1 MKLVIIG
8 AGIVGMTI
16 AKSLLEKKIYKGD
29 QILILDKYSI
39 PSNGTSTH
47 NSGVLHA
54 GLYYEPGS
62 LKARLSIEGGKK
74 LKKWCHENNLPLLE
88 CGKLLIPFNKVDSSR
103 LDKIEINAKKN
114 GCSVKILDYAEAT
127 NIQEGLIKKDKF
139 LWSPKTSVFSP
150 KLIMEKLYLFLK
162 ENGVEFRKIS
172 TIKDDYMNKKLLLEN
187 KEYISYQKY
196 VNCAGSGSLSIAKTV
211 TSKFDH
217 LTILPFLGEYGIQK
231 SGIKIKTNLYPVPE
245 PELPFLGIHLTP
257 RINNSTL
264 IGPNAIPSIKS
275 DVQGLDFNDFKR
287 LPSNIFD
294 NMILFTLNKQNF
306 RKHAI
311 NELTLN
317 TEEKFLKNSF
327 KFFQKKYIKDFKLSM
342 DKSTYGIRAQLV
354 DKKTYKF
361 VNDFIFEKINGNI
374 HIVNAVSPAFTASF
388 SLADFI
394 TDKLK

>member
-8 AGIVGMTI
+8 AGIVGMSI
-16 AKSLLEKKIYKGD
+16 AKSVLEKKLYKGCE
-29 QILILDKYSI
+29 IIILDKHSI

-88 CGKLLIPFNKVDSSR
+88 CGKLLVPFNKLDISR
-103 LDKIEINAKKN
+103 LDKIEINAKNN
-114 GCSVKILDYAEAT
+114 GCSVKIVDYGEAT
-127 NIQEGLIKKDKF
+127 KIQEGLIKKDKF

-162 ENGVEFRKIS
+162 ENGVKFRKIS
-172 TIKDDYMNKKLLLEN
+172 AVKDDYINKKLILEN
-187 KEYISYQKY
+187 KEFINYQKY
-196 VNCAGSGSLSIAKTV
+196 VNCAGSGALNIAKTV

-264 IGPNAIPSIKS
+264 IGPNAIPSLKS
-275 DVQGLDFNDFKR
+275 DVQSLDFNDFKR
-287 LPSNIFD
+287 LPSSLLG
-294 NMILFTLNKQNF
+294 NMTLFLLNKQNF
-306 RKHAI
+306 RKHAL
-311 NELTLN
+311 NEITLN
-317 TEEKFLKNSF
+317 TKDKFLKNSF
-327 KFFQKKYIKDFKLSM
+327 KFFQKKYTENFELSM
-342 DKSTYGIRAQLV
+342 DKSTYGIRAQLI

-361 VNDFIFEKINGNI
+361 INDFIFEKIDGNI

-394 TDKLK
+394 TEKLK

>member
-1 MKLVIIG
+1 MKFVVIG
-8 AGIVGMTI
+8 AGIVGMSI
-16 AKSLLEKKIYKGD
+16 AKSLLEKKLYKGHE
-29 QILILDKYSI
+29 ILILDKYSI

-62 LKARLSIEGGKK
+62 LKAKLSIEGGRK
-74 LKKWCHENNLPLLE
+74 LKKWCYDNNLPLLE
-88 CGKLLIPFNKVDSSR
+88 CGKLLVPFNHIDTSR

-114 GCSVKILDYAEAT
+114 GCSVKMIDFAEAT
-127 NIQEGLIKKDKF
+127 KIQEGLIKKDKF

-150 KLIMEKLYLFLK
+150 KLIMERLYLFLK
-162 ENGVEFRKIS
+162 ENGVKFRKIS
-172 TIKDDYMNKKLLLEN
+172 VIKDDYMNKKLLLEN
-187 KEYISYQKY
+187 KEYIKYQKY
-196 VNCAGSGSLSIAKTV
+196 VNCAGSGALSIAKTV

-245 PELPFLGIHLTP
+245 PDLPFLGIHLTP

-264 IGPNAIPSIKS
+264 IGPNAVPSLKS
-275 DVQGLDFNDFKR
+275 DVQALDFNDFKR
-287 LPSNIFD
+287 LPSSILGNI
-294 NMILFTLNKQNF
+294 ILFSLNKQNF

-311 NELTLN
+311 NEISLN
-317 TEEKFLKNSF
+317 TEEKFLKSAS
-327 KFFQKKYIKDFKLSM
+327 KFFQKKYIEKFKLSM
-342 DKSTYGIRAQLV
+342 DKSTYGVRAQLI

-361 VNDFIFEKINGNI
+361 INDFVFEEIYGNI